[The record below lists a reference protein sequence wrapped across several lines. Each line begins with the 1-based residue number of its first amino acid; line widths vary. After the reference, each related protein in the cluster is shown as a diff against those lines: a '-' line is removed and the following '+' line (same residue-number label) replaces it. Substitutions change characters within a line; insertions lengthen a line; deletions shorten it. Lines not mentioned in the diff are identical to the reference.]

1 MFLAIFHPYK
11 CPFNKD
17 IDIKS
22 YLQFLL
28 FYKNGTKKTLLI
40 IYYVFILETVNPCI
54 PMNYLLL
61 IITFLLLVNDKSNS
75 N

>member
-54 PMNYLLL
+54 PIELFTFNNYLS
-61 IITFLLLVNDKSNS
+61 FVGK
-75 N
+75 